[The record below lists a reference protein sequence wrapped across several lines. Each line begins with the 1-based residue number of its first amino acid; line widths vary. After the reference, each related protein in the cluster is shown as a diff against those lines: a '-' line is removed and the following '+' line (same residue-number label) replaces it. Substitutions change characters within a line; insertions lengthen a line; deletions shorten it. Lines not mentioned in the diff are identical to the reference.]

1 MPIAVYILKLP
12 EEQAELEEIQKAGAY
27 RAALG
32 EVWNKLRSKVKYED
46 IPPEQAEIYQRVK
59 DWIGEECGQYDLE
72 IP

>member
-12 EEQAELEEIQKAGAY
+12 EEEHELEEIQKAPGY

-46 IPPEQAEIYQRVK
+46 IPPEQSEIYQQVK
-59 DWIGEECGQYDLE
+59 DWIAEECSEYGLE